1 MKISAS
7 LFFLM
12 LSIVGTAQIYP
23 ANIYPDTSYAPF
35 IHGVASGD
43 PLQNKIIIWSR
54 IETNK
59 NKDVR
64 WQIATDS
71 SFQNFI
77 QDGSAKA
84 VSDHDYTIKIDVD
97 GLQPG
102 TTYYYRFQSSDG
114 HFSRIGKAMTLPDDT
129 CSHFKLAVV
138 SCSSIWAGF
147 FNAYRNISARGDID
161 FLVHLGDYVY
171 DYPDERQL
179 KRMPSEKVKDC
190 ASLADWRERHK
201 YYLLDP
207 DLRTARQNKTWIAEW
222 DNHDTDV
229 EAPGKT
235 EEAIQAFYEYLPVR
249 MPDTLHPEK
258 IYRHFLFGKL
268 ADLMMIDMH
277 LFRGKEE
284 YAPGKKSVLGLE
296 QHEWIK
302 NRLQNSQA
310 TWKLLGNQEMMNDWL
325 SEGAPKFIRR
335 GNGRVFDESNWN
347 GYPDDRQRL
356 FDFIDT
362 NLINNVVIMTGDI
375 HMSFVMNTTGT
386 PKDKNRYN
394 RKTGDGSIAVE
405 FTTPSISRVNM
416 QEAGVPGFLIP
427 AVQNFSK
434 RLNPHHLWCKFTQHG
449 YATLDVTTDKCTLEY
464 CYVPIS
470 KITNSEKASKAFN
483 VIKDTNRWQK

>member
-1 MKISAS
+1 MRLTAILFFVLCSLSISAQ
-7 LFFLM
+7 
-12 LSIVGTAQIYP
+12 TYP
-23 ANIYPDTSYAPF
+23 ANIFPDSSYAPF

-43 PLQNKIIIWSR
+43 PLQNKVIIWSR
-54 IETNK
+54 VETNK
-59 NKDVR
+59 DEDVR
-64 WQIATDS
+64 WQIAADS
-71 SFQNFI
+71 SFQSII
-77 QDGSAKA
+77 QDGLVIA
-84 VSDHDYTIKIDVD
+84 VSEHDYTIKIDVG

-102 TTYYYRFQSSDG
+102 TTYYYRFQSSAG
-114 HFSRIGKAMTLPDDT
+114 KFSQTGKAQTLPGND

-147 FNAYRNISARGDID
+147 FNAYRNIAYRSDID

-179 KRMPSEKVKDC
+179 KRMPAEKVTDC
-190 ASLADWRERHK
+190 AGLTDWRERHK

-207 DLRTARQNKTWIAEW
+207 DLRSARQHKTWIAEW

-249 MPDTLHPEK
+249 MPDSLHPEK
-258 IYRHFLFGKL
+258 IYRHFSFGKL
-268 ADLMMIDMH
+268 ADLMMMDMH

-302 NRLQNSQA
+302 NTLQNSEA

-347 GYPDDRQRL
+347 GYPEDRQRL

-362 NLINNVVIMTGDI
+362 NHINNVVIMTGDI

-386 PKDKNRYN
+386 PKDKNRYGK
-394 RKTGDGSIAVE
+394 KTGASSIAVE

-427 AVQNFSK
+427 AVQNFSR
-434 RLNPHHLWCKFTQHG
+434 RLNPHHVWCKFTQHG
-449 YATLDVTTDKCTLEY
+449 YATLDVISDKCSLEY

-470 KITNSEKASKAFN
+470 KITSTEKTGKSFS
-483 VIKDTNRWQK
+483 VIKNTNRWQK